1 MFQDNVIKTIEQGYG
16 ACTYLRTLCESGDI
30 SVNLVSGKSWVAPL
44 KETTIPK
51 IDLLAKLILSRLMNT
66 V

>member
-30 SVNLVSGKSWVAPL
+30 SVNLVSGKS
-44 KETTIPK
+44 
-51 IDLLAKLILSRLMNT
+51 
-66 V
+66 